1 MKIYVSPTFGVSN
14 YTSTEAY
21 EKRYND
27 YEPYIVRLKAELR
40 GLAQCTPKDLFPP
53 LPVTKDYPVDGP
65 HSTEEQLNKR
75 FDEIM
80 EDLVENI
87 IDQFRDGAC
96 LDELTTNKALQETIR
111 AERAAYEGE
120 GDYQADP
127 QNL

>member
-40 GLAQCTPKDLFPP
+40 
-53 LPVTKDYPVDGP
+53 
-65 HSTEEQLNKR
+65 
-75 FDEIM
+75 
-80 EDLVENI
+80 
-87 IDQFRDGAC
+87 DGAC